1 METVALKRSARILGG
16 HPWIFSNEL
25 STSPKRFA
33 PGSLVRAIDRQGVLL
48 GIGYIN
54 PHSLISIRLLTNRDE
69 PIDEGFFRARILSAI
84 EYRKKVC
91 GEEKVKDS
99 LRLVFSEAD
108 FLPGLIVDKYGG
120 CLAVQFLTLGMEGF
134 REIILRLLDELFNPK
149 TIVLRNDGSSRA
161 LEGIGLEK
169 TVIKGDLTELPRI
182 AEGSAVFEVNPLL
195 GQKTGFFLDQ
205 CENRLALKG
214 LVKGGTGLDI
224 FSYTGAWGIQAALN
238 DAKITGID
246 SSADAINQ
254 AIKNAGI
261 NGVSDRCSYVKAD
274 AFAFLREN
282 AASGNTYDFIIL
294 DPPAFAKS
302 RARLK
307 EALRAYRDL
316 NALSMRLVKKGGVLA
331 TSSCSHHVSREAFTD
346 TLNMAARDA
355 GKRLRVI
362 EARSQAKDHPALL
375 AVPETEYLKCFLLEV
390 S

>member
-1 METVALKRSARILGG
+1 METVALKRSSRILGG

-25 STSPKRFA
+25 SISPKRFA
-33 PGSLVRAIDRQGVLL
+33 PGSLVRAVDRQGGFL

-54 PHSLISIRLLTNRDE
+54 PHSLISIRLLTSRDE
-69 PIDEGFFRARILSAI
+69 PIDEGFFRARMLSAV
-84 EYRKKVC
+84 EYRKKAC
-91 GEEKVKDS
+91 GEKRLKDS
-99 LRLVFSEAD
+99 LRLIFSEGD
-108 FLPGLIVDKYGG
+108 YLPGLIVDKYGD

-149 TIVLRNDGSSRA
+149 TMVLRNDGSSRA
-161 LEGIGLEK
+161 LEGLGLEK

-182 AEGSAVFEVNPLL
+182 TEGGAVFEVNPLL

-205 CENRLALKG
+205 SENRLAMKD

-238 DAKITGID
+238 SAKITGID

-282 AASGNTYDFIIL
+282 AAGNTYDFIIL

-307 EALRAYRDL
+307 EALRAYRDI
-316 NALSMRLVKKGGVLA
+316 NALSMRLVKKGGILA

-346 TLNMAARDA
+346 ALNMAARDA

-375 AVPETEYLKCFLLEV
+375 AVAETEYLKCFLLEV